1 MLPSFKKMHVHAKLG
16 RKLQCIN
23 TRERRDHYPIY
34 AEFNTQSTVHMPE
47 EKQRWDRDRVM
58 KAVNG
63 HYPTRKQFIEK
74 VEERF
79 ECEEFQKRF
88 DVAELEPTPCQMW
101 KVFHD
106 EVIHKVAKEQFILT
120 HDKADEDA
128 KPFIKFVKQDGG
140 TLVTETRTFSKNE
153 QGDHGNELQNLRRE
167 RRELMKQ
174 RQRLRMQGH
183 DVRMCKNVIKKDLE
197 GFAFTTTENKK
208 DENAPE
214 DITLAITLI
223 QRRIKKLSIQMYEA
237 REDMLTR
244 ELKKAQRQH
253 DFSNVHRLSRRL
265 SGKNIGPKRRV
276 FGRAHAKR
284 LGVEEW

>member
-1 MLPSFKKMHVHAKLG
+1 
-16 RKLQCIN
+16 
-23 TRERRDHYPIY
+23 
-34 AEFNTQSTVHMPE
+34 
-47 EKQRWDRDRVM
+47 M

-140 TLVTETRTFSKNE
+140 TLVTETRTLKKNE

-167 RRELMKQ
+167 RRESMKQ

-183 DVRMCKNVIKKDLE
+183 DVKMCKNVIKNTSRVLLSPRL
-197 GFAFTTTENKK
+197 TTTKMK
-208 DENAPE
+208 
-214 DITLAITLI
+214 T
-223 QRRIKKLSIQMYEA
+223 RRKTS
-237 REDMLTR
+237 
-244 ELKKAQRQH
+244 H
-253 DFSNVHRLSRRL
+253 SLSR
-265 SGKNIGPKRRV
+265 
-276 FGRAHAKR
+276 
-284 LGVEEW
+284 